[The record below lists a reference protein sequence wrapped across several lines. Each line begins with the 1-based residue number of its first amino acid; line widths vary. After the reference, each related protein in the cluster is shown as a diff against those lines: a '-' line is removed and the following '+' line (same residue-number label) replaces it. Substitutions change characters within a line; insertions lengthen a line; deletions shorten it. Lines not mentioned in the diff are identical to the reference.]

1 MNRQEQIQKAA
12 LEYVNKSIQDKGTAY
27 LEFIEAVEW
36 ADHNP
41 DADKVY
47 TKEELRDMGFGFDLN
62 GNIETPEECYK
73 RAEQYIEHRKKKFI
87 EKAYN
92 WLNKELSEDKT
103 EPNPYYKT
111 DVKSLNYDK
120 KEDFMFNFRKA
131 MEE

>member
-27 LEFIEAVEW
+27 LEFMEAVEW

-41 DADKVY
+41 DANKVY

-73 RAEQYIEHRKKKFI
+73 RAEQYIEHRKKKLI
-87 EKAYN
+87 DKACN
-92 WLNKELSEDKT
+92 WLKKHL
-103 EPNPYYKT
+103 
-111 DVKSLNYDK
+111 YDYDYIEGYEVFRNIESFTK
-120 KEDFMFNFRKA
+120 DFRKA

>member
-41 DADKVY
+41 DEDNVY
-47 TKEELRDMGFGFDLN
+47 TKQELREMGFGFDLN

-73 RAEQYIEHRKKKFI
+73 RAEKYIEHRKNKFI
-87 EKAYN
+87 DKACK
-92 WLNKELSEDKT
+92 WLRAQVYQEYPGSPLERLI
-103 EPNPYYKT
+103 T
-111 DVKSLNYDK
+111 DEMVDQFIETMKN
-120 KEDFMFNFRKA
+120 
-131 MEE
+131 